1 MKQLKKTAL
10 HGDLFCVPAIDKTEK
25 HGFVI
30 GRFIETTP
38 ENLGYL
44 IEIFKKFYVTPPSS
58 LKDVDRSERL
68 FRPILTSLSF
78 VNIPRWHVI
87 LHDPDYEKSQSEYNN
102 IGFAFN
108 TVLWLGGK
116 DAPLPR
122 NSDELYEPPTNWSPI
137 QVIWRACLHLKGIFQ
152 ADDVFEFT
160 KIPQNM
166 RINNPDISLKLIALA
181 HEIDHLLIKHVKK

>member
-87 LHDPDYEKSQSEYNN
+87 LHDPEYEKSQSEYNK
-102 IGFAFN
+102 IGFALIQCYGLAEKMFHYQEIATSFTN
-108 TVLWLGGK
+108 R
-116 DAPLPR
+116 PR
-122 NSDELYEPPTNWSPI
+122 TGLRSRLFGERVYI
-137 QVIWRACLHLKGIFQ
+137 
-152 ADDVFEFT
+152 
-160 KIPQNM
+160 
-166 RINNPDISLKLIALA
+166 
-181 HEIDHLLIKHVKK
+181 